1 MKLIS
6 QTGGSRVYAN
16 DDGTLGVEVRAQLR
30 SWIGEMS
37 AEVYDMPGVGE
48 TSTRLLVETLLRQI
62 ERDGYEAFGDV
73 DIRVDRFNFV
83 FYLYGDDGQPLVGD
97 DGEYVIDP
105 ENPDPLPMVRIV
117 AEVGQWPPAPTVESS
132 EVLP

>member
-6 QTGGSRVYAN
+6 QTGGSRLYAN

-48 TSTRLLVETLLRQI
+48 TSTRRLVETLLRQI

-73 DIRVDRFNFV
+73 EVRVDRFNFV
-83 FYLYGDDGQPLVGD
+83 FYLYGDDGHPLVGD

-117 AEVGQWPPAPTVESS
+117 AEVGQWPPAPKVES
-132 EVLP
+132 